1 MVEIVLVHHGIKG
14 QKWGRR
20 RYQNPDGTLTTEGKL
35 RYGASAGLR
44 QINKAT
50 ITKDKN
56 GNRNYAGQ
64 KYGQQAADIAAKTI
78 SAVSEYDA
86 PEKKSSYEKT
96 VEVLEIV
103 GGIAATAATLAP
115 YVVMG
120 VKFAKSANAAKAQA
134 KASRAYANSSK
145 VRMMPESSGVRS
157 TASYNVYNMPQY
169 ANIRRQTKIN
179 NRINSSPYVRHF

>member
-1 MVEIVLVHHGIKG
+1 MTEMVLVHHGIEG

-20 RYQNPDGTLTTEGKL
+20 RYQNPDGTLTAEGKL

-50 ITKDKN
+50 ITKDKS
-56 GNRNYAGQ
+56 GNRKYAGQ
-64 KYGQQAADIAAKTI
+64 KYGQQAADIAAKTV

-115 YVVMG
+115 YIAMG
-120 VKFAKSANAAKAQA
+120 VKFAKSASAAKAQA
-134 KASRAYANSSK
+134 NASRSYASSSK
-145 VRMMPESSGVRS
+145 ARMMPTSSGVRS
-157 TASYNVYNMPQY
+157 TGSYNTYNTPQY
-169 ANIRRQTKIN
+169 ANIRRQTNIN
-179 NRINSSPYVRHF
+179 NRIKSSPYVRHF